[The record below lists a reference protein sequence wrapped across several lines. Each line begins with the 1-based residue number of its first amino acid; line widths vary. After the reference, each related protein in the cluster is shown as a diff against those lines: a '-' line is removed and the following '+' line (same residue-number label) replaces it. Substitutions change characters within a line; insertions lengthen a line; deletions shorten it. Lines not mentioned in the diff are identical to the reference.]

1 MGVVLDRTLFEKEL
15 TALGLHHDASLLD
28 SFERFE
34 TALYQLNLVSNLT
47 RVPQEECWVR
57 HFLDSLLIA
66 EFIQQGESVLDIGC
80 GPGFPS
86 WPLARVRPDLTVTA
100 LDSSGKMLGFLRT
113 MPLRNL
119 KIVQERAEM
128 CGLNEKFDVVTG
140 RALAPLAIQLE
151 LSVRPCRKGG
161 RIVPMRT
168 PGDTNQIESIPL
180 DVLGLRLVS
189 VESRVLPVAETS
201 RSFPIFAKVASTAK
215 RLPRTWADIKRAPL
229 HV

>member
-1 MGVVLDRTLFEKEL
+1 MGVVLDRVLFEKEL
-15 TALGLHHDASLLD
+15 TALGLRHDAALLD
-28 SFERFE
+28 SFEQFE
-34 TALYQLNLVSNLT
+34 TAMYDMNQVSNLT

-57 HFLDSLLIA
+57 HFLDSLLVA
-66 EFIQQGESVLDIGC
+66 EFIQQGEAVLDIGC

-113 MPLRNL
+113 MPLPNL

-140 RALAPLAIQLE
+140 RAVAPLAIQLE
-151 LSVRPCRKGG
+151 LSARPCRKGG

-168 PGDTNQIESIPL
+168 PGDMIQIESIPL
-180 DVLGLRLVS
+180 DILGLRLVS
-189 VESRVLPVAETS
+189 IETRILPVAETP
-201 RSFPIFAKVASTAK
+201 RSFPVFAKITPTAK
-215 RLPRTWADIKRAPL
+215 RLPRPWADIKRAPL
-229 HV
+229 NV